1 MNGTAVHVHY
11 NVIPIAFKLVY
22 HLNFPFR
29 TQSASSEKSLLALFF
44 SFLPLSLS
52 GVLTALVAYRTGS
65 LAGRLAGCL
74 ALTTAALLHGL
85 LQISGYQGLN
95 VLHIVHSPYLFIS
108 VPYLPD

>member
-1 MNGTAVHVHY
+1 MPHKTGLIPLFAVFAGL
-11 NVIPIAFKLVY
+11 IPHRA
-22 HLNFPFR
+22 
-29 TQSASSEKSLLALFF
+29 
-44 SFLPLSLS
+44 
-52 GVLTALVAYRTGS
+52 GS
-65 LAGRLAGCL
+65 LACRLAGGL